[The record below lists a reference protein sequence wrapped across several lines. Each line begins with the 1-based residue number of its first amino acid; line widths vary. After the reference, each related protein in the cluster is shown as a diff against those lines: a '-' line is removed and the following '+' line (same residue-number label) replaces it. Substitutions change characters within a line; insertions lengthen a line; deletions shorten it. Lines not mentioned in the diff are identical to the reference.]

1 MQLFVESLVF
11 TMLMIS
17 LMLKANVV
25 SVIFLLFI
33 IRFAFTQ
40 SKSEVLQ
47 RATIYLCFLFVL
59 MYFLYL
65 INLTSKSQVQSFPSF
80 PRGLKNYPVIG
91 NDVSKVGKR
100 MSDGYVWT
108 KVGFVPPNDQE
119 AFDDS
124 KDGYIKD
131 WTSGAK
137 Y

>member
-1 MQLFVESLVF
+1 MIWLPESGYDYESVPVLREFKAEQLRKIVQTNVERKYKISLSKGMQLFVESLVF

-65 INLTSKSQVQSFPSF
+65 INLTSKSQV
-80 PRGLKNYPVIG
+80 
-91 NDVSKVGKR
+91 
-100 MSDGYVWT
+100 
-108 KVGFVPPNDQE
+108 
-119 AFDDS
+119 
-124 KDGYIKD
+124 
-131 WTSGAK
+131 
-137 Y
+137 